1 MSIVAYKHPVT
12 VPIKNAKLC
21 IGSNYPYSES
31 YTILDDDKDFVV
43 TVMKGNVADKDYSQA
58 NSSEISDE
66 PKFIYGAVN
75 AKTEDISDW
84 LLMSEY
90 DWFIFLGYLKDDAL
104 KASEFIETLIPK
116 DVDSD
121 IRNIKVNIV
130 NAEGKRTSTTIS
142 KRIAQAYV
150 KICTDI
156 MPTDKNIQ
164 NEIQRLAINDKY
176 MGVSAIDNDTL
187 LDILVGRIE
196 DKMIAIKQAISN

>member
-1 MSIVAYKHPVT
+1 MPFNSRKHPLT
-12 VPIKNAKLC
+12 VPISNANVC
-21 IGSNYPYSES
+21 IGSNDSYSES
-31 YTILDDDKDFVV
+31 YIIIDKDKDLVV
-43 TVMKGNVADKDYSQA
+43 TVMKNYF
-58 NSSEISDE
+58 SDE
-66 PKFIYGAVN
+66 YCTQIDNPEVTNKPKFIYGVLD
-75 AKTEDISDW
+75 AKKEDISDW
-84 LLMSEY
+84 VLMSEY

-104 KASEFIETLIPK
+104 KACEFIETLIPK
-116 DVDSD
+116 GFDSD
-121 IRNIKVNIV
+121 FRNIKVNIINV
-130 NAEGKRTSTTIS
+130 QGKRTSTTIN
-142 KRIAQAYV
+142 KRLAQAYV